1 MAQPKFSNGQKIIN
15 LLQTGMR
22 IGGVYTITDMSYS
35 EGRVI
40 VKLAETNMW
49 YYADHFVPSEKFS
62 DVVDD
67 PAKLFPYLRREMNNA

>member
-1 MAQPKFSNGQKIIN
+1 MAQPKFSDGQKIVN
-15 LLQTGMR
+15 LSQPSMR
-22 IGGVYTITDMSYS
+22 IGSVYTITSMSMS

-49 YYADHFVPSEKFS
+49 YYGDHFGPLENFS